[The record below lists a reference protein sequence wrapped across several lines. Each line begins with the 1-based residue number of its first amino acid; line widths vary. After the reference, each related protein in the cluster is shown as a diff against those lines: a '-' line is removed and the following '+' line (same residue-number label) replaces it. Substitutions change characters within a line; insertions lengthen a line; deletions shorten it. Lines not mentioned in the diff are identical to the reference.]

1 MATILE
7 FKSTPRPAD
16 ASVMAAYGAAQSAE
30 IVFFPGIRYEHHTG
44 EPDVKPAAAPKRRRD
59 EPQLED

>member
-7 FKSTPRPAD
+7 FKSTPRPTD
-16 ASVMAAYGAAQSAE
+16 ASVMAVYGAAQSAE
-30 IVFFPGIRYEHHTG
+30 IVFFPGIRYEHTG
-44 EPDVKPAAAPKRRRD
+44 EPEVQPASPKRRRD